1 MRDLGFRPAGSEAGW
16 IWKGR
21 ARPRP
26 VEGAGTSGAF
36 AALAEL
42 RRG

>member
-1 MRDLGFRPAGSEAGW
+1 MRLDLE
-16 IWKGR
+16 GR
-21 ARPRP
+21 AQKPIETRPN
-26 VEGAGTSGAF
+26 SGHAF